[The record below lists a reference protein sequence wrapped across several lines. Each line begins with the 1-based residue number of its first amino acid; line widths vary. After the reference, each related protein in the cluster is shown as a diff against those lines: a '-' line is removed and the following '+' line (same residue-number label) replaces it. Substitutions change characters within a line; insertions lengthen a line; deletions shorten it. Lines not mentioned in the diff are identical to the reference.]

1 MNILEMLK
9 QRRTHKVIGN
19 LEDVVSAAELDCS
32 TIDDML
38 AACANAPFHYACDRT
53 HKADMPSVV
62 PWRVYKMNAQ
72 DCNKLA
78 EFLIEAGDTTKVP
91 NMLTAAEYMLQVTW
105 LPDEETI
112 INKTAGKD
120 QEAFKGT
127 VRNMEHIAA
136 ASAFIQSLL
145 LAGEEKNLM
154 TYWSSGGAL
163 KSDNVFEYLS
173 IPQNQML
180 LGSVFLFSKD
190 VAHAQ
195 IKQGAMRDARGGVKD
210 WSKWCELS

>member
-1 MNILEMLK
+1 MNILEKLK

-53 HKADMPSVV
+53 HKTDMPSVV

-78 EFLIEAGDTTKVP
+78 EFLIASGDTTKVP

-112 INKTAGKD
+112 INKAAGKD

>member
-1 MNILEMLK
+1 MNILEKLK

-53 HKADMPSVV
+53 HKTDMPSVV

-78 EFLIEAGDTTKVP
+78 EFLIASGDTTKVP

-112 INKTAGKD
+112 INKAAGKD

-195 IKQGAMRDARGGVKD
+195 IKQGAMRDARGGIQD